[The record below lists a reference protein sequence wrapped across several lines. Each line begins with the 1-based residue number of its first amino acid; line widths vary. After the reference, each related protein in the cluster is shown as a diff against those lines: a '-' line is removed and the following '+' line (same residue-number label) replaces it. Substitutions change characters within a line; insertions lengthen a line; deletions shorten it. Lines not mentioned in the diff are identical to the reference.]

1 VPFGGR
7 RSRAEQQ
14 MANRKTA
21 GSWLLAV
28 GTLAVEK
35 WKVEAAEAET
45 ETVRRN
51 SRQST
56 ENSQQT
62 DNRQVHPSS

>member
-45 ETVRRN
+45 VRRN